1 MVILMTANQPAT
13 WLIAAIALW
22 AITTSAH
29 AKVVIDRYTPTD
41 KFVSIKVVGE
51 IQYEEEDAL
60 EDAIE
65 TVQRKKFNLKLNAVV
80 LNTRGGNVDAALKM
94 GRLIRK
100 HGLNTY
106 LAPNSECASA
116 CILVLIGG
124 ITRMAFGELSVHR
137 SGVDSNSPTT
147 LEKLKKRNDD
157 NTKEVNDYVEEMGIS
172 PLLAD
177 AILMTPNWRTREL
190 TWRDRTR
197 WGVHGMDTIHEEMW
211 FRDASRSAKLTVP
224 VFTNTI
230 FDHFKHCEN
239 EAKKFRSTFMNVLK
253 RILPQ
258 KGESHDV

>member
-1 MVILMTANQPAT
+1 MTANQPTT
-13 WLIAAIALW
+13 WLIATIAFWLM
-22 AITTSAH
+22 TTSAQ

-51 IQYEEEDAL
+51 IQYEEEYSL

-65 TVQRKKFNLKLNAVV
+65 TVQREKFNLKLNAVV

-116 CILVLIGG
+116 CIFLMIGG

-137 SGVDSNSPTT
+137 SGVDTNSPTT
-147 LEKLKKRNDD
+147 LEKLKKHNED

-177 AILMTPNWRTREL
+177 AILMTPNWRTRQL

-211 FRDASRSAKLTVP
+211 FRDASRTAKLTVP
-224 VFTNTI
+224 VFRNTI
-230 FDHFKHCEN
+230 FDYFKHCEN
-239 EAKKFRSTFMNVLK
+239 ETKKFRSTFYECVEKNIASK
-253 RILPQ
+253 RRKP
-258 KGESHDV
+258 

>member
-1 MVILMTANQPAT
+1 MTTYHTNK

-22 AITTSAH
+22 VFTTSAH

-51 IQYEEEDAL
+51 IQYEEEYSL

-65 TVQRKKFNLKLNAVV
+65 TVQREKFNLKLNAVV

-116 CILVLIGG
+116 CIFVLIGG

-137 SGVDSNSPTT
+137 SGVDSNSPIT
-147 LEKLKKRNDD
+147 LEKLKKRNED

-211 FRDASRSAKLTVP
+211 FREASRSVKLSVP
-224 VFTNTI
+224 VFRNAI

-239 EAKKFRSTFMNVLK
+239 ETKKFRSTFYECIGKNIASK
-253 RILPQ
+253 RRIP
-258 KGESHDV
+258 